1 MPSLIPN
8 GRNEPQIPFSTSP
21 FASTGVLHL
30 SSRGRSSIV
39 RRAAPCTCRNQ
50 PVRSIRV
57 ILNSIAG
64 GLVGH
69 RPAGA
74 THVHALDVEHCDVGL
89 SPLAP
94 VSCQLPIRGRPR
106 PPSAAAAVRPTLAS
120 LTMPSSSSTTA
131 EQAPSQRGVET
142 GIAALEPC
150 PYVGRERN
158 PADRPAIS
166 AACHDPRL
174 GEGWR
179 WPGHLIQVVTDP
191 PETAAPPG
199 RRDLYV
205 GVLRSAW
212 SIRRKRKP
220 LRHLPRPS
228 LMVQEIQGP
237 IRPRRDGCF
246 VQFTVCFRCQPSADG
261 MTSGQAQEGAQR

>member
-1 MPSLIPN
+1 MTVPSLIPN

-57 ILNSIAG
+57 IPNSIAG

-74 THVHALDVEHCDVGL
+74 TRVHAHDVEHCDVGL

-106 PPSAAAAVRPTLAS
+106 PPSAAAVVRPTLAS
-120 LTMPSSSSTTA
+120 LTMPSSSSTA
-131 EQAPSQRGVET
+131 AQAPSQRGVEI

-179 WPGHLIQVVTDP
+179 WPDHPIQVVADP
-191 PETAAPPG
+191 PETAGPPG
-199 RRDLYV
+199 DVTCTSESFDQRGRSGGSGNRCGTSRDRRLWSRRSRAQSGLGATDASYNSRYAS
-205 GVLRSAW
+205 GVSQV
-212 SIRRKRKP
+212 P
-220 LRHLPRPS
+220 T
-228 LMVQEIQGP
+228 G
-237 IRPRRDGCF
+237 
-246 VQFTVCFRCQPSADG
+246 
-261 MTSGQAQEGAQR
+261 